1 MSTCSFCNKPYK
13 SRGAL
18 IKHAAKCTAR
28 IENITADIVETP
40 KKASGPVPAPA
51 STKASAPEPVRASG
65 PGPIPVKL
73 DRPAVSREE
82 ANHDFTEN
90 ARRDF
95 REQIQSLMSSKY
107 PPQSEPISNENI
119 TVNAKAFDCLTK
131 AFVSELFDYQH
142 NQFKTIIGHNNHL
155 AEENKML
162 ISVLRT
168 LILMKHN
175 DGTLGDY
182 DLPSDEDEP
191 SAKKGASDDSTDA

>member
-28 IENITADIVETP
+28 IENITADIVEPPP
-40 KKASGPVPAPA
+40 KGAVPGPVPAPV
-51 STKASAPEPVRASG
+51 KASG

-73 DRPAVSREE
+73 DRPSVSREE

-191 SAKKGASDDSTDA
+191 SAKKGDSANDTDA

>member
-28 IENITADIVETP
+28 IENITADIVEPPP
-40 KKASGPVPAPA
+40 KKAPVPAP
-51 STKASAPEPVRASG
+51 TKASVPEPAKASG

-142 NQFKTIIGHNNHL
+142 SQFKTIIGHNNHL

-191 SAKKGASDDSTDA
+191 STKKGSSANDTDA

>member
-28 IENITADIVETP
+28 IENITTDIVEPPT
-40 KKASGPVPAPA
+40 KAPVPAPRPA
-51 STKASAPEPVRASG
+51 TAPASG

-73 DRPAVSREE
+73 ERPLSAVSREE

-119 TVNAKAFDCLTK
+119 TVNAKAFDSLTK

-142 NQFKTIIGHNNHL
+142 SQFKTIIGHNNHL

-191 SAKKGASDDSTDA
+191 SAKKGSSANADDA

>member
-28 IENITADIVETP
+28 IENITADIVEPP
-40 KKASGPVPAPA
+40 KKASVPVPV
-51 STKASAPEPVRASG
+51 PVKASG

-73 DRPAVSREE
+73 ERPAVSREE

-107 PPQSEPISNENI
+107 PPLSEPIPNENI
-119 TVNAKAFDCLTK
+119 TVNAKAFDSLTK

-191 SAKKGASDDSTDA
+191 SAKKGSSGNDA

>member
-28 IENITADIVETP
+28 IENITADIVEPP
-40 KKASGPVPAPA
+40 KKASVPAPV
-51 STKASAPEPVRASG
+51 PVKASG

-73 DRPAVSREE
+73 ERPAVSREE

-107 PPQSEPISNENI
+107 PPLSEPIPNENI
-119 TVNAKAFDCLTK
+119 TVNAKAFDSLTK

-191 SAKKGASDDSTDA
+191 SAKKGSSNTADDA

>member
-28 IENITADIVETP
+28 IENITADIVEPP
-40 KKASGPVPAPA
+40 KKGAAPVAVPAPV
-51 STKASAPEPVRASG
+51 SVQASG
-65 PGPIPVKL
+65 PGPVKL
-73 DRPAVSREE
+73 ERQTNSFSRED

-107 PPQSEPISNENI
+107 PPPSEPIPNENI
-119 TVNAKAFDCLTK
+119 TVNAKAFDSLTK

-142 NQFKTIIGHNNHL
+142 SQFKTIIGHNNHL

-191 SAKKGASDDSTDA
+191 SAK

>member
-40 KKASGPVPAPA
+40 TKASG
-51 STKASAPEPVRASG
+51 SG
-65 PGPIPVKL
+65 TIPVKL
-73 DRPAVSREE
+73 ERPLSAVSREE

-107 PPQSEPISNENI
+107 PPQSEPIPNENI

-142 NQFKTIIGHNNHL
+142 SQFKTIIGHNNHL

-191 SAKKGASDDSTDA
+191 SAKKGASSNSNDTDA

>member
-28 IENITADIVETP
+28 IENITADIVEQP
-40 KKASGPVPAPA
+40 KKGAGPVPV
-51 STKASAPEPVRASG
+51 PVKASG
-65 PGPIPVKL
+65 PGPVPVKL
-73 DRPAVSREE
+73 ERPAVSREE

-107 PPQSEPISNENI
+107 PPPSEPIPNENI
-119 TVNAKAFDCLTK
+119 TVNAKAFDSLTK

-142 NQFKTIIGHNNHL
+142 SQFKTIIGHNNHL

-191 SAKKGASDDSTDA
+191 SAKKGSSADDA

>member
-28 IENITADIVETP
+28 IENITADIVEP
-40 KKASGPVPAPA
+40 PPKASVPAQ
-51 STKASAPEPVRASG
+51 ASG

-73 DRPAVSREE
+73 DRPLNAISREE

-107 PPQSEPISNENI
+107 PPQSDPISNENI

-131 AFVSELFDYQH
+131 AFISELFDYQH

-191 SAKKGASDDSTDA
+191 SAKKASSGTNA

>member
-28 IENITADIVETP
+28 IENITADIVEPP
-40 KKASGPVPAPA
+40 KKASVTVPVP
-51 STKASAPEPVRASG
+51 TKASEPAKASG

-73 DRPAVSREE
+73 DRPSVSREE

-191 SAKKGASDDSTDA
+191 SAKKGSSANDSDA

>member
-28 IENITADIVETP
+28 IENITTDIVEP
-40 KKASGPVPAPA
+40 MPKASVPAP
-51 STKASAPEPVRASG
+51 TKASVPMNEPAKASG
-65 PGPIPVKL
+65 PGPVPVKL
-73 DRPAVSREE
+73 DRPLSTISREE

-191 SAKKGASDDSTDA
+191 SAKKGSSDNDA

>member
-28 IENITADIVETP
+28 IENITTDIVEPT
-40 KKASGPVPAPA
+40 KKASGHVPVPAP
-51 STKASAPEPVRASG
+51 TKASG

-191 SAKKGASDDSTDA
+191 SAKKGSSANDTDA

>member
-28 IENITADIVETP
+28 IENITTDIVEPP
-40 KKASGPVPAPA
+40 KKASVPVPEPA
-51 STKASAPEPVRASG
+51 KASG

-73 DRPAVSREE
+73 DRPSVSREE

-107 PPQSEPISNENI
+107 PPQSDPIANENI

-191 SAKKGASDDSTDA
+191 SAKKGASANDTDA

>member
-40 KKASGPVPAPA
+40 KVAAAKPSAGPASSAKPSAAPA
-51 STKASAPEPVRASG
+51 QSVRS
-65 PGPIPVKL
+65 
-73 DRPAVSREE
+73 DNSHS
-82 ANHDFTEN
+82 NYDFTEN

-107 PPQSEPISNENI
+107 PPQSESIPNENI

-191 SAKKGASDDSTDA
+191 SAKKESSAGADA

>member
-28 IENITADIVETP
+28 IENITADIVEPP
-40 KKASGPVPAPA
+40 KKASVPVPVPVPVPV
-51 STKASAPEPVRASG
+51 KASG
-65 PGPIPVKL
+65 TGPIPVKL
-73 DRPAVSREE
+73 ERPAVSREE

-107 PPQSEPISNENI
+107 PPLSEPIPNENI
-119 TVNAKAFDCLTK
+119 TVNAKAFDSLTK

-191 SAKKGASDDSTDA
+191 SAKKGSTNTADDA

>member
-28 IENITADIVETP
+28 IENITADITEPKAPASVP
-40 KKASGPVPAPA
+40 AQKKASGPVPAPTP
-51 STKASAPEPVRASG
+51 SQS
-65 PGPIPVKL
+65 
-73 DRPAVSREE
+73 DRPVNIFSRDD
-82 ANHDFTEN
+82 ANNDFTEN

-107 PPQSEPISNENI
+107 PPMSEPIPNENI

-175 DGTLGDY
+175 DGTLGEY

-191 SAKKGASDDSTDA
+191 SDKKGSSADA

>member
-28 IENITADIVETP
+28 IENITADIVEPP
-40 KKASGPVPAPA
+40 KKASVPAP
-51 STKASAPEPVRASG
+51 TKASEPTKASG

-73 DRPAVSREE
+73 ERPAVSREE

-191 SAKKGASDDSTDA
+191 SAKKGANDTDA

>member
-40 KKASGPVPAPA
+40 
-51 STKASAPEPVRASG
+51 TKASG

-73 DRPAVSREE
+73 ERPLSAVSREE

-142 NQFKTIIGHNNHL
+142 SQFKTIIGHNNHL

-191 SAKKGASDDSTDA
+191 SAKKGSSDA

>member
-28 IENITADIVETP
+28 IENITADIVEPP
-40 KKASGPVPAPA
+40 KKASVPAPV
-51 STKASAPEPVRASG
+51 PVPVPVKASG

-73 DRPAVSREE
+73 ERPAVSREE

-107 PPQSEPISNENI
+107 PPLSEPIPNENI
-119 TVNAKAFDCLTK
+119 TVNAKAFDSLTK

-175 DGTLGDY
+175 DGTLGDPDY
-182 DLPSDEDEP
+182 VELRDVKLFSV
-191 SAKKGASDDSTDA
+191 ALR

>member
-28 IENITADIVETP
+28 IENITADIVEPP
-40 KKASGPVPAPA
+40 KVAAAKTVPSAKPLPVPSSLPS
-51 STKASAPEPVRASG
+51 STQSVRS
-65 PGPIPVKL
+65 
-73 DRPAVSREE
+73 DNSHS
-82 ANHDFTEN
+82 NDDFTEN

-191 SAKKGASDDSTDA
+191 SAKKESSADTDA

>member
-28 IENITADIVETP
+28 IENITADITEPPAKAPVP
-40 KKASGPVPAPA
+40 VPAQASGPA
-51 STKASAPEPVRASG
+51 
-65 PGPIPVKL
+65 PIPAQSE
-73 DRPAVSREE
+73 RPMNIFSRED

-95 REQIQSLMSSKY
+95 REQIHSLMSSKY
-107 PPQSEPISNENI
+107 PPPSEPIPSENI

-191 SAKKGASDDSTDA
+191 SAKKGSSADTDA

>member
-28 IENITADIVETP
+28 IENITADIVEQP
-40 KKASGPVPAPA
+40 KKGAGPVAV
-51 STKASAPEPVRASG
+51 PVKASG
-65 PGPIPVKL
+65 PGPVPVKL
-73 DRPAVSREE
+73 ERPAVSREE

-107 PPQSEPISNENI
+107 PPPSEPIPNENI
-119 TVNAKAFDCLTK
+119 TVNAKAFDSLTK

-142 NQFKTIIGHNNHL
+142 SQFKTIIGHNNHL

-191 SAKKGASDDSTDA
+191 SAKKGSSADDA

>member
-18 IKHAAKCTAR
+18 IKHAAKCNAR

-40 KKASGPVPAPA
+40 
-51 STKASAPEPVRASG
+51 TKGPEPAKASG

-73 DRPAVSREE
+73 ERPVNNISREG

-191 SAKKGASDDSTDA
+191 SAKKGASANDTDA

>member
-1 MSTCSFCNKPYK
+1 MN
-13 SRGAL
+13 
-18 IKHAAKCTAR
+18 
-28 IENITADIVETP
+28 NI
-40 KKASGPVPAPA
+40 
-51 STKASAPEPVRASG
+51 
-65 PGPIPVKL
+65 
-73 DRPAVSREE
+73 SREE

-191 SAKKGASDDSTDA
+191 SAKKGASANDTDA

>member
-28 IENITADIVETP
+28 IENITADIVEPP
-40 KKASGPVPAPA
+40 KKASVPVPV
-51 STKASAPEPVRASG
+51 PVPVPVKASG

-73 DRPAVSREE
+73 ERPAVSREE

-107 PPQSEPISNENI
+107 PPLSEPIPNENI
-119 TVNAKAFDCLTK
+119 TVNAKAFDSLTK

-191 SAKKGASDDSTDA
+191 SAKKGSSNTADDA

>member
-28 IENITADIVETP
+28 IENITADIVEPP
-40 KKASGPVPAPA
+40 KKASAPVPAP
-51 STKASAPEPVRASG
+51 VHASG
-65 PGPIPVKL
+65 PGPVPVKL
-73 DRPAVSREE
+73 ERPTNTMSREE

-107 PPQSEPISNENI
+107 PPPSEPIPNENI
-119 TVNAKAFDCLTK
+119 TVNAKAFDSLTK

-142 NQFKTIIGHNNHL
+142 SQFKTIIGHNNHL

-191 SAKKGASDDSTDA
+191 SAKKGSSSGNDA

>member
-28 IENITADIVETP
+28 IENITADIVEP
-40 KKASGPVPAPA
+40 PPKASVPAPV
-51 STKASAPEPVRASG
+51 PVQASG

-73 DRPAVSREE
+73 DRPLNAISREE

-131 AFVSELFDYQH
+131 AFISELFDYQH

-191 SAKKGASDDSTDA
+191 SAKKASSGTDA

>member
-18 IKHAAKCTAR
+18 IKHAAKCSAR

-40 KKASGPVPAPA
+40 TKASGPVPV
-51 STKASAPEPVRASG
+51 PEPAKASG

-73 DRPAVSREE
+73 ERPVNNISREE

-119 TVNAKAFDCLTK
+119 TVNAKALDCLTK

-191 SAKKGASDDSTDA
+191 SAKKGASANDTDA

>member
-28 IENITADIVETP
+28 IENITTDITEP
-40 KKASGPVPAPA
+40 PAKPPASGPAPA
-51 STKASAPEPVRASG
+51 AQSERPVN
-65 PGPIPVKL
+65 IF
-73 DRPAVSREE
+73 SRED

-95 REQIQSLMSSKY
+95 REQIHSLMSSKH
-107 PPQSEPISNENI
+107 PPPSEPIPNENI

-191 SAKKGASDDSTDA
+191 SAKKGSSSNSNDTDA

>member
-28 IENITADIVETP
+28 IENITADIVEP
-40 KKASGPVPAPA
+40 PAKASV
-51 STKASAPEPVRASG
+51 PEPAKASG

-73 DRPAVSREE
+73 ERPANTISREE

-191 SAKKGASDDSTDA
+191 SAKKGSAANSTDA

>member
-28 IENITADIVETP
+28 IENITADIVEPP
-40 KKASGPVPAPA
+40 KKAPVPVP
-51 STKASAPEPVRASG
+51 TKASVTEPAKASG

-73 DRPAVSREE
+73 DRPSVSREE

-191 SAKKGASDDSTDA
+191 SAKKGSSANDTDA

>member
-28 IENITADIVETP
+28 IENITADIVEPPP
-40 KKASGPVPAPA
+40 KGAVPVPAP
-51 STKASAPEPVRASG
+51 TKASG

-73 DRPAVSREE
+73 DRPSVSREE

-191 SAKKGASDDSTDA
+191 SAKKGSSANDTDA

>member
-28 IENITADIVETP
+28 IENITADIVEPPP
-40 KKASGPVPAPA
+40 KGAVSVPAP
-51 STKASAPEPVRASG
+51 TKTSVTEPAKASG

-73 DRPAVSREE
+73 ERPLSAVSREE

-142 NQFKTIIGHNNHL
+142 SQFKTIIGHNNHL

-191 SAKKGASDDSTDA
+191 SAKKGSSDA

>member
-28 IENITADIVETP
+28 IENITADITEP
-40 KKASGPVPAPA
+40 PAKASGPVPVPVPAP
-51 STKASAPEPVRASG
+51 ASG
-65 PGPIPVKL
+65 PGPVPVKSE
-73 DRPAVSREE
+73 RPMNTFSRED

-107 PPQSEPISNENI
+107 PPQSEPIPNENI
-119 TVNAKAFDCLTK
+119 TVNAKAFDSLTK

-191 SAKKGASDDSTDA
+191 SAKKESSTDA

>member
-28 IENITADIVETP
+28 IENITADIVEPPPT
-40 KKASGPVPAPA
+40 KAPVTA
-51 STKASAPEPVRASG
+51 STKSSVPEPVRASG

-73 DRPAVSREE
+73 ERPAVSREE

-191 SAKKGASDDSTDA
+191 SAKKGASADDTDA

>member
-28 IENITADIVETP
+28 IENITADITEP
-40 KKASGPVPAPA
+40 PAKASGPVPAPA
-51 STKASAPEPVRASG
+51 SG
-65 PGPIPVKL
+65 PGPVPVKSE
-73 DRPAVSREE
+73 RPMNTFSRED

-107 PPQSEPISNENI
+107 PPQSEPIPNENI
-119 TVNAKAFDCLTK
+119 TVNAKAFDSLTK

-191 SAKKGASDDSTDA
+191 SAKKESSTDA

>member
-1 MSTCSFCNKPYK
+1 MNTF
-13 SRGAL
+13 
-18 IKHAAKCTAR
+18 
-28 IENITADIVETP
+28 
-40 KKASGPVPAPA
+40 
-51 STKASAPEPVRASG
+51 
-65 PGPIPVKL
+65 
-73 DRPAVSREE
+73 SRED

-107 PPQSEPISNENI
+107 PPQSEPIPNENI
-119 TVNAKAFDCLTK
+119 TVNAKAFDSLTK

-191 SAKKGASDDSTDA
+191 SAKKESSTDA

>member
-28 IENITADIVETP
+28 IENITADITEP
-40 KKASGPVPAPA
+40 PAKASGPVPVPA
-51 STKASAPEPVRASG
+51 QASV
-65 PGPIPVKL
+65 PGPVPVKSE
-73 DRPAVSREE
+73 RPMNTFSRED
-82 ANHDFTEN
+82 ANRDFTEN

-107 PPQSEPISNENI
+107 PPQSEPIPNENI
-119 TVNAKAFDCLTK
+119 TVNAKAFDSLTK

-191 SAKKGASDDSTDA
+191 SAKKGSSATDA

>member
-28 IENITADIVETP
+28 IENITADIVEPP
-40 KKASGPVPAPA
+40 KKASVPAPV
-51 STKASAPEPVRASG
+51 PVPVPVKASG

-73 DRPAVSREE
+73 ERPAVSREE

-107 PPQSEPISNENI
+107 PPLSEPIPNENI
-119 TVNAKAFDCLTK
+119 TVNAKAFDSLTK

-191 SAKKGASDDSTDA
+191 SAKKGSSGNDA

>member
-28 IENITADIVETP
+28 IENITADIVEPP
-40 KKASGPVPAPA
+40 KKASVPVPV
-51 STKASAPEPVRASG
+51 PVKASG

-73 DRPAVSREE
+73 ERPAVSREE

-107 PPQSEPISNENI
+107 PPLSEPIPNENI
-119 TVNAKAFDCLTK
+119 TVNAKAFDSLTK

-191 SAKKGASDDSTDA
+191 SAKKESSADTDA